1 MASAFF
7 LDRRS
12 PISSSVASGRPK
24 TTPRTRAKNRPVGVR
39 ATLAAGLAT
48 SWPGPV

>member
-7 LDRRS
+7 LERRS
-12 PISSSVASGRPK
+12 PISSSVDSGRPK
-24 TTPRTRAKNRPVGVR
+24 TIARILLIRRPVGVSG
-39 ATLAAGLAT
+39 TLAAALAT